1 MSWAT
6 KYRPTTFDEI
16 VGQKIAK
23 TTIMNELEAGKLRQA
38 YIFAGNSGTAKTTMS
53 RIIADKVNGITMEID
68 TASHNTT
75 EAMGNIVDTMK
86 IKPINAD
93 KLVVILDEFH
103 VASPK
108 AIQKLLIFLEHIP
121 QHVMIIMCT
130 TELDKIPNTIKN
142 RCEVIEFVKIKP
154 EAMLD
159 RLKIICSNE
168 DVPSEPAAIEAIAK
182 LADGSMRQAISYMEQ
197 LSSYKDGI
205 TYNNVEHII
214 IGGNYTDGLNLL
226 YSVCD
231 CNYTVIKTTIGN
243 LNNTEKFL
251 DSFLEFLMDV
261 VIYDNSGKF
270 GLTNIPFNMQNNISE
285 LTHEDLKTA
294 KHIMSDVLSLELKA
308 KNSPILNSLF
318 IATLINVAEQENY

>member
-93 KLVVILDEFH
+93 RLVVILDEFH

-142 RCEVIEFVKIKP
+142 RCEVIEFTKISV
-154 EAMLD
+154 EDMLD
-159 RLKIICSNE
+159 RLELIC
-168 DVPSEPAAIEAIAK
+168 DDMGVAYEPPAIKAIAK
-182 LADGSMRQAISYMEQ
+182 LADGSMRQAIAYMEQ
-197 LSSYKDGI
+197 LSTNKEGI
-205 TYNNVEHII
+205 TLDEVESIL

-226 YSVCD
+226 YAVCD
-231 CNYTVIKTTIGN
+231 KDISLIKKTISGLKN
-243 LNNTEKFL
+243 PGKFL
-251 DSFLEFLMDV
+251 DAFLEFTMDV
-261 VIYDNSGKF
+261 VIYDNSKSF
-270 GLTNIPFNMQNNISE
+270 TLTNIPEGMQKNIME
-285 LTHEDLKTA
+285 LTKGDIDKD
-294 KHIMSDVLSLELKA
+294 KKIIGKVVDLELRA
-308 KNSPILNSLF
+308 KNSPILNQLF
-318 IATLINVAEQENY
+318 LATLIGIAEGL